1 MYLYEQGMDL
11 YDFYYERLKDEV
23 TYGGH
28 VDFNAYLFLLN
39 RMDEDKMKDWERR
52 MMAEIK
58 ELRYI
63 REDILA
69 LNAHIRKRGNEVIL
83 PDWIMDPQLRQEAY
97 QLLTFANK
105 YETVDLIDT
114 KLIPTPL
121 YRGPDFEE
129 RLREVMDVEQ
139 IIANENEE
147 LRQFANERIP
157 LPGKKLSDKDGDLI
171 SKMSVIAKAV
181 EVDEV
186 PIFGIDINEEYEIDN
201 LLRENLPTEK
211 RILVDEIYKIL
222 MFNNID
228 PETYTISFWSDYFN
242 ISPSTIRNVVNYM
255 AYPIVDQKTKRVK
268 SILYFQDTELA
279 KNTKLVGQLDRE
291 TYLGYLET
299 DYYSRVKEEYQ
310 DEQGLFGR
318 VDVPSYL
325 NPHLLESSDSGQ
337 LGEQKR
343 LDQYLS
349 NQIGDIL
356 EDDKV
361 LTQID

>member
-1 MYLYEQGMDL
+1 M
-11 YDFYYERLKDEV
+11 
-23 TYGGH
+23 
-28 VDFNAYLFLLN
+28 
-39 RMDEDKMKDWERR
+39 
-52 MMAEIK
+52 
-58 ELRYI
+58 
-63 REDILA
+63 
-69 LNAHIRKRGNEVIL
+69 
-83 PDWIMDPQLRQEAY
+83 
-97 QLLTFANK
+97 
-105 YETVDLIDT
+105 
-114 KLIPTPL
+114 
-121 YRGPDFEE
+121 
-129 RLREVMDVEQ
+129 
-139 IIANENEE
+139 
-147 LRQFANERIP
+147 RQFANERIP

-171 SKMSVIAKAV
+171 NKMSVLAKAV
-181 EVDEV
+181 EVDEA

-242 ISPSTIRNVVNYM
+242 IAPSTIRNVVNYM
-255 AYPIVDQKTKRVK
+255 AYPMVEQKTKRVK

-279 KNTKLVGQLDRE
+279 KNAGLVGQLDRE

-325 NPHLLESSDSGQ
+325 NPHLLESSESGQ

-361 LTQID
+361 LTQIDKEIKKITDGQKNSISKNKNMKK